1 MEDTIRIER
10 HEGWHKLILNR
21 PDKLNAV
28 NVPMLGALI
37 SALEA
42 ARDEPSCRA
51 VLLTG
56 EGRGFCSGQELSS
69 EIMPSPDG
77 TPPNLEALAA
87 GWHHRVV
94 ALMQALPLP
103 VVAAV
108 NGVAAGAGASFA
120 LAADIALAARSA
132 SFVLAFARIGL
143 VPDSGA
149 TFFLPR
155 LIGEARARALA
166 LVTTPLSAEQAEQWG
181 MIWKVVD
188 DAELAREA
196 EALTAQLANQATAA
210 LAATKRLFSAA
221 ATNDLAAQLAL
232 EAKEQGA
239 RGRSPDFAEGVRA
252 FLEKR
257 PARFTGRDA

>member
-1 MEDTIRIER
+1 MSDTIRIER
-10 HEGWHKLILNR
+10 NERWHKLILNR

-28 NVPMLGALI
+28 NVPMLRALI
-37 SALEA
+37 TALEA
-42 ARDEPSCRA
+42 ARDDPSCRA

-56 EGRGFCSGQELSS
+56 EGRGFCSGQELGD
-69 EIMPSPDG
+69 EVMPAPDG

-87 GWHHRVV
+87 SWHHRVV
-94 ALMQALPLP
+94 ALIQSLPLP

-120 LAADIALAARSA
+120 LAADIVLASRSA

-166 LVTTPLSAEQAEQWG
+166 LLTNPLSAEQAAQWG

-188 DAELAREA
+188 DAELAGEA

-210 LAATKRLFSAA
+210 LAATKQLFSAST
-221 ATNDLAAQLAL
+221 TNDLAAQLAL
-232 EAKEQGA
+232 EAKAQGA

-257 PARFTGRDA
+257 PARFTGREA